1 MRLEGLL
8 VALQAPLQPERLL
21 DAERALELANKAHS
35 LYERQPCEDKGK
47 LLKIVLSNCSTDG
60 VTLWPVYR
68 KPFDLIFNRVK
79 TEEWCARRD
88 SNSRPFG
95 SKGKFANNTE
105 QRRPVKPNKMFT
117 ILPTPLAHLGSL
129 WRPFADRMRTG
140 PQRKGA
146 RTGRRLVSRGF
157 HFTQIDTK
165 RLEPWIRYGSK

>member
-1 MRLEGLL
+1 MQRDWQQEEMRLEGLL
-8 VALQAPLQPERLL
+8 VALQAPLEPERLL

-95 SKGKFANNTE
+95 SKGKFASNTK
-105 QRRPVKPNKMFT
+105 QRQPVNPIKTLT
-117 ILPTPLAHLGSL
+117 ILPALLARLGL
-129 WRPFADRMRTG
+129 FCWRFADRTRTV
-140 PQRKGA
+140 
-146 RTGRRLVSRGF
+146 LF
-157 HFTQIDTK
+157 
-165 RLEPWIRYGSK
+165 